1 VHLPDNYY
9 HCFLGNG
16 LDAVLVG
23 YSGSMV
29 PDKVGVDRCN
39 WYKADRYY
47 PEHKLV
53 QVAGRFP
60 TDRPLEHAAG
70 SGWYE
75 IAPLGRTW
83 YEVFLKD
90 QRIEIQS
97 SRQRFVPQ
105 EGTLYTELDFGPLQ
119 AQVTTF
125 LHATRS
131 LLVEHFTFSQ
141 AVELRAWMAPGVW
154 ITDGWDT
161 NPFEKVEFTAVEA
174 SYDLGETCGCYYLQ
188 LQPGPAQPQ
197 SGDMAQG
204 LSAIG
209 ANFIKIYAILD
220 DRQGD
225 FDKSAFQ
232 QTVASGYAA
241 LRQEH
246 LHFWAEY
253 FGRSRITIPDAQF
266 QSFYE
271 ASLYH
276 FKAAQNRTSGGL
288 PVNNL
293 RRTWSSHVFWDS
305 YFIQRAL
312 LEANRRSEALEACR
326 FLQRTVEHAKRHAQE
341 EFGCP
346 GLKWDWEITHDGR
359 KAYGTL
365 LHMKFQAHNNASYAN
380 ELWQYYQFTRDRAFL
395 TEFFPI
401 LEGLAT
407 FFFEGIVEH
416 TPRGW
421 EIGPLVG
428 ASENPVKVKN
438 EGMSLAGTIVILEH
452 YANAALIL
460 DKETA
465 FSHKC
470 LEVATGLR
478 QTLNLLYNGKYFVT
492 HEGAAT
498 QLNIASTAPIY
509 PMRILPFKDP
519 RSIQTA
525 QAALEHNHQRTGHSG
540 NHYNF
545 PWASGVLA
553 NIFAR
558 QGEADIAWAILQD
571 TRPTICQFG
580 GMTEVME
587 GTEWNMQYFGTAQ
600 AAVVTALHNLLL
612 QGENSQVAIFPALP
626 SYWQE
631 CSFENL
637 LAEGLEVSATY
648 LPGRV
653 SGSVRNITP
662 QELTSSLSW
671 KNNVANILLKP
682 GETFDFAWQD

>member
-1 VHLPDNYY
+1 MKLAENYY
-9 HCFLGNG
+9 HCFMGNG

-47 PEHKLV
+47 PEHKLL

-60 TDRPLEHAAG
+60 MDRPLEHAAG

-83 YEVFLKD
+83 YEVFLDGKLL
-90 QRIEIQS
+90 EIQS
-97 SRQRFVPQ
+97 SKQRFVPQ
-105 EGTLYTELDFGPLQ
+105 EGTLYTKLDFGPLQ

-131 LLVEHFTFSQ
+131 LLVEKYTFSQ

-154 ITDGWDT
+154 IADGWDT
-161 NPFEKVEFTAVEA
+161 DPFEKVEFTAVEA
-174 SYDLGETCGCYYLQ
+174 SYDLGETRGRYYLQ
-188 LQPGPAQPQ
+188 LQPEPLKPLA
-197 SGDMAQG
+197 GDMAQG
-204 LSAIG
+204 LSANG
-209 ANFIKIYAILD
+209 NNFTKIFAILD

-225 FDKSAFQ
+225 FDATVFQ
-232 QTVASGYAA
+232 QLVAPGFAA
-241 LRQEH
+241 LRKEH
-246 LHFWAEY
+246 FQYWADY
-253 FGRSRITIPDAQF
+253 FSHSSITIPDAQF
-266 QSFYE
+266 QFFYE

-312 LEANRRSEALEACR
+312 LEADRRSEALEACR
-326 FLQRTVEHAKRHAQE
+326 FLQRTVEHARRHASQ
-341 EFGCP
+341 EFGSN

-407 FFFEGIVEH
+407 FFLEGIVEH
-416 TPRGW
+416 TSRGW

-452 YANAALIL
+452 YANAAQLL

-465 FSHKC
+465 FSRKC
-470 LEVATGLR
+470 LEVAAGLR
-478 QTLNLLYNGKYFVT
+478 QTLNLLYNGNYFVT
-492 HEGAAT
+492 HEGAAN
-498 QLNIASTAPIY
+498 QLNNASTAPIY

-553 NIFAR
+553 TIYAR
-558 QGEADIAWAILQD
+558 QGAADIAWAILQD

-587 GTEWNMQYFGTAQ
+587 GTGWNMQYFCTAQ

-612 QGENSQVAIFPALP
+612 QGEDSQVAIFPALP
-626 SYWQE
+626 SDWQE

-637 LAEGLEVSATY
+637 LTEGLEVSATY
-648 LPGRV
+648 GPGHV

-662 QELTSSLSW
+662 QELTSTLNW
-671 KNNVANILLKP
+671 KHNAANILLKP
-682 GETFDFAWQD
+682 GETYDFEWNQ